1 MRCQNNERLR
11 FVLLH
16 MCNTLVDGFFFPFS
30 FLCVNLKL
38 ILASLICSDIY
49 GLFES
54 LERGKSRGEESSGE
68 KSKGEWFSS
77 ILFKCF

>member
-1 MRCQNNERLR
+1 M
-11 FVLLH
+11 VLH
-16 MCNTLVDGFFFPFS
+16 MCNTLVDGFFFPLS

-38 ILASLICSDIY
+38 ILASLIRPDIY
-49 GLFES
+49 GLFGS
-54 LERGKSRGEESSGE
+54 LEREESREDESSGE